1 MLWKRMLMNPLS
13 IVTKQISGLG
23 VSVTGRMIK
32 RLLFILPL
40 PMLSHLVFSQESFS
54 WIGQKVVAK
63 YGHPIKIGEQLVE
76 QHNFHVYTVQR
87 ANGDWLWV
95 VSGSKEGWIPA
106 SQVVLFD
113 QAINFYTQE
122 IAANPG
128 NSWAWAGRGQ
138 IWKEKKEYDKAIAD
152 VNEAIRLDPKYAAA
166 YNNRGNAWSEKKE
179 YDKAIADYNEVIRL
193 DPGIALAYRN
203 RGAAWQAKKDYD
215 KAIADFNEAIR
226 LDPTDAIAYYN
237 RGNAWQAKKDY
248 DKAID
253 DYTEAIRLDPG
264 IAPAYDN
271 RGNAWRV
278 RKNYDK
284 AIADYTEAIR
294 LDPKYAYGKLAW
306 LRATRPEESL
316 RDGKK
321 AIEFATRGCE
331 LTEWK
336 DANMLGTLAA
346 GYAEVGD
353 FDKAVEWEEKA
364 IQLYASADD
373 RKKGEERLKLYKDKK
388 PYRETE

>member
-40 PMLSHLVFSQESFS
+40 PMLSHLVFSQEPSS

-152 VNEAIRLDPKYAAA
+152 VNEAIRLDPRY
-166 YNNRGNAWSEKKE
+166 
-179 YDKAIADYNEVIRL
+179 
-193 DPGIALAYRN
+193 ALAYRN

-248 DKAID
+248 DKAIA

-264 IAPAYDN
+264 IAFAYDN

-284 AIADYTEAIR
+284 AIADYNEAIR
-294 LDPKYAYGKLAW
+294 PDPKYAYAYGKLAW
-306 LRATRPEESL
+306 LRATR
-316 RDGKK
+316 
-321 AIEFATRGCE
+321 
-331 LTEWK
+331 
-336 DANMLGTLAA
+336 
-346 GYAEVGD
+346 
-353 FDKAVEWEEKA
+353 
-364 IQLYASADD
+364 
-373 RKKGEERLKLYKDKK
+373 
-388 PYRETE
+388 